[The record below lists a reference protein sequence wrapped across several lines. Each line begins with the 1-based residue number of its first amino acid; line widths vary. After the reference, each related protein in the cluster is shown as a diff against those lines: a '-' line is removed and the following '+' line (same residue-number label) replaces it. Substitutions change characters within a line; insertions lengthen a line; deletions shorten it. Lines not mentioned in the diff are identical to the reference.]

1 MLSARLHAAT
11 VVGVLCASVAFG
23 SLHAQHRASA
33 PARPAAASAAP
44 AASPTIRHAHR
55 PPARVASRSHQRHE
69 HHRHHLTQARKVR
82 RVLRVARH
90 LRGHP
95 YVWGAAGPHA
105 FDCSGYVQF
114 VFKRALGQHIP
125 KYTDT
130 QYAKLQHIHRR
141 TLRPGDLVFVGW
153 PHHHKWDVGIYAG
166 HGKWWDAPHT
176 GSHVK
181 KQRIWGSVH
190 SYARVIRR

>member
-1 MLSARLHAAT
+1 MLPTRAHAVAVAGVLSAAVALGSAQAGQHANRAAVLDAAAAPTTAT
-11 VVGVLCASVAFG
+11 V
-23 SLHAQHRASA
+23 QMA
-33 PARPAAASAAP
+33 PATPRPTKP
-44 AASPTIRHAHR
+44 A
-55 PPARVASRSHQRHE
+55 ASRSHR
-69 HHRHHLTQARKVR
+69 RRRLTPARKAG
-82 RVLRVARH
+82 RVLRVARS

-114 VFKRALGQHIP
+114 VFQRALGRHIP

-130 QYAKLQHIHRR
+130 QYDRLRHIPRR
-141 TLRPGDLVFVGW
+141 ALRPGDLVFVGW
-153 PHHHKWDVGIYAG
+153 PHHHKWHVGIYAG

-176 GSHVK
+176 GSHVQ
-181 KQRIWGSVH
+181 KQRVWGAVH